1 MIASLIP
8 DCASELMSLD
18 SMFENHKFVWN
29 AAVAE
34 VIYAIFGI
42 LNQDTIVESS
52 NLAIKEL

>member
-8 DCASELMSLD
+8 DCASVLMSLD

-34 VIYAIFGI
+34 VVYAIFGI
-42 LNQDTIVESS
+42 LNQDTIAESS
-52 NLAIKEL
+52 DVAIEGL